1 MLSVAKRIFSG
12 VKGGWGGGGGGG
24 WGGGGGGRGGGEG
37 GGSSEAPFGRLDPT
51 TFFFT

>member
-24 WGGGGGGRGGGEG
+24 GGGGAGARG